1 MAATFIVVR
10 AMRRVDPW
18 IETHCES
25 DIPHLMR
32 PALFHTPSLCHCSD
46 TSLSPHVF

>member
-1 MAATFIVVR
+1 MDATLIVVH

-25 DIPHLMR
+25 DIPHLTR
-32 PALFHTPSLCHCSD
+32 PALHTPSLCHGSD
-46 TSLSPHVF
+46 ASLSPHVF